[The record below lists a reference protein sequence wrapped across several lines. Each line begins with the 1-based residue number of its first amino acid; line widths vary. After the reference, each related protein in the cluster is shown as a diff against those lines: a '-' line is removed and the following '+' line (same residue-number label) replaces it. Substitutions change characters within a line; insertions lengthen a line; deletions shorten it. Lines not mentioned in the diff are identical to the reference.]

1 MLNEKNL
8 KNIKNILQMVQ
19 MKHLK
24 DFENWGINK
33 RKKETAINSLINI
46 IQNDGEKLDYFKEWI
61 SIFTIDG
68 HNNYYVFN
76 YNDSDLELEDLKNI
90 VEDIVSENLLEID
103 TSDLEETKVIYKK
116 NDVINKRLIIR
127 FISPALISC
136 KNENENIE
144 SGLEK
149 TFYFATL
156 FLDLSLKQIIVSIP
170 HTVGIKSIDNIEA
183 KARDFSEIAKYY
195 VSKLED
201 LLTTYNI
208 QIEKY
213 NDWIYDATYEL
224 AEEGSAH
231 NNPEI
236 NKKYE
241 ENIDKIDEFA
251 KKIAIASGITDKA
264 IIENFKEGV
273 GILYEN
279 ILIDEFGVV
288 EDENQY
294 STFVQNGDGVN
305 SYCRVGSKTAT
316 LKSGKGHAIAKTSR
330 NNEDVKNL
338 GVMKSFN
345 GTLSRFLIEVLDK
358 ELYLIRTDTSKFI
371 EERVIYDVIRKVGE
385 YKYTFRKSE

>member
-136 KNENENIE
+136 KNENENGNIE

-149 TFYFATL
+149 LFILQLYF
-156 FLDLSLKQIIVSIP
+156 
-170 HTVGIKSIDNIEA
+170 
-183 KARDFSEIAKYY
+183 
-195 VSKLED
+195 
-201 LLTTYNI
+201 
-208 QIEKY
+208 
-213 NDWIYDATYEL
+213 
-224 AEEGSAH
+224 
-231 NNPEI
+231 
-236 NKKYE
+236 
-241 ENIDKIDEFA
+241 
-251 KKIAIASGITDKA
+251 
-264 IIENFKEGV
+264 
-273 GILYEN
+273 
-279 ILIDEFGVV
+279 
-288 EDENQY
+288 
-294 STFVQNGDGVN
+294 
-305 SYCRVGSKTAT
+305 
-316 LKSGKGHAIAKTSR
+316 
-330 NNEDVKNL
+330 
-338 GVMKSFN
+338 
-345 GTLSRFLIEVLDK
+345 
-358 ELYLIRTDTSKFI
+358 
-371 EERVIYDVIRKVGE
+371 
-385 YKYTFRKSE
+385 

>member
-136 KNENENIE
+136 KNENENGNIE

-264 IIENFKEGV
+264 IIENFK
-273 GILYEN
+273 
-279 ILIDEFGVV
+279 
-288 EDENQY
+288 
-294 STFVQNGDGVN
+294 
-305 SYCRVGSKTAT
+305 
-316 LKSGKGHAIAKTSR
+316 
-330 NNEDVKNL
+330 
-338 GVMKSFN
+338 
-345 GTLSRFLIEVLDK
+345 
-358 ELYLIRTDTSKFI
+358 
-371 EERVIYDVIRKVGE
+371 
-385 YKYTFRKSE
+385 